1 MTDAFVHLRVPAAIK
16 ARWVRES
23 RAAGMRLT
31 DWIVQRVEAVMPQVA
46 INIPEGLS
54 FAALSLARDSDGG
67 VSFDPAVIAEVE
79 RASGLPAGFFEGQP
93 EGALARLI
101 VTWYGAHLAAGGE
114 RDPVAEDLITE
125 ARAEDALGGGF
136 SHQPGRA

>member
-1 MTDAFVHLRVPAAIK
+1 
-16 ARWVRES
+16 
-23 RAAGMRLT
+23 
-31 DWIVQRVEAVMPQVA
+31 MPQVA

-54 FAALSLARDSDGG
+54 FADLSLARDSDGG
-67 VSFDPAVIAEVE
+67 VSFDPAVIAEAE

-114 RDPVAEDLITE
+114 RDPVAEDLIAE

-136 SHQPGRA
+136 SHQSGRA